1 LLLGR
6 RVTLDGVKL
15 SDRALLGVVVAAC
28 VLAAAGAAYATSK
41 LTASGLKPGYVGA
54 RAPRI

>member
-1 LLLGR
+1 
-6 RVTLDGVKL
+6 VKL